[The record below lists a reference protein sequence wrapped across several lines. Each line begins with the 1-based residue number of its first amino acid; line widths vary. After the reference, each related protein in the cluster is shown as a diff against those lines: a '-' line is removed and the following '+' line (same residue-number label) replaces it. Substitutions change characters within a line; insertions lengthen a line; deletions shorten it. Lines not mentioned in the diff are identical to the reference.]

1 MPAGMAGTP
10 PLKCRSS
17 VRLPDEIETILAGNE
32 PASARQV
39 HNRRLACS
47 AIWSSSRSATSL

>member
-17 VRLPDEIETILAGNE
+17 VRLPDEIVTILAGNE

-39 HNRRLACS
+39 HTLDALLYPPS
-47 AIWSSSRSATSL
+47 